1 MYLIVK
7 VPSLFTGD
15 LSDADDVFDWISKNQ
30 ASSVVE
36 EVTDE
41 ILEELIKDHEFV
53 AVFFRG
59 PCDEEEDDCDAVLAK
74 LESIDDDLDEIGI
87 LIVTTA
93 DKEVS
98 RENGELKYKCNEF
111 IYHQTFIFTDLIEW
125 PALTMFRNGMIVTY
139 NEDVQ
144 QATEKQLHDWLTSED
159 TLKIIGV
166 IDEVS
171 FYTQNSN
178 YIFSK
183 IIIF

>member
-98 RENGELKYKCNEF
+98 RENGELKY
-111 IYHQTFIFTDLIEW
+111 T
-125 PALTMFRNGMIVTY
+125 
-139 NEDVQ
+139 
-144 QATEKQLHDWLTSED
+144 
-159 TLKIIGV
+159 
-166 IDEVS
+166 
-171 FYTQNSN
+171 
-178 YIFSK
+178 
-183 IIIF
+183 

>member
-1 MYLIVK
+1 MD
-7 VPSLFTGD
+7 T
-15 LSDADDVFDWISKNQ
+15 DDVFDWMSKNQ

-41 ILEELIKDHEFV
+41 ILEELIKDHEYV

-59 PCDEEEDDCDAVLAK
+59 PCDEENDDCAAVLAK

-98 RENGELKYKCNEF
+98 REHGKSSVSIASRYLLLF
-111 IYHQTFIFTDLIEW
+111 FTDLIEW
-125 PALTMFRNGMIVTY
+125 PALAMFRNGMMMVY
-139 NEDVQ
+139 NENVQ
-144 QATEKQLHDWLTSED
+144 LATEKQLNDWLTAED

-166 IDEVS
+166 IDEVNCKS
-171 FYTQNSN
+171 QDEY
-178 YIFSK
+178 YIHDCFFRS
-183 IIIF
+183 I

>member
-1 MYLIVK
+1 M
-7 VPSLFTGD
+7 
-15 LSDADDVFDWISKNQ
+15 FDWISKNQ

-41 ILEELIKDHEFV
+41 ILEELIKDHEYV

-59 PCDEEEDDCDAVLAK
+59 PCDEEGDDCDAVLAK
-74 LESIDDDLDEIGI
+74 LESIDDDLDDIGI

-98 RENGELKYKCNEF
+98 RENGEQLNKNF
-111 IYHQTFIFTDLIEW
+111 LIINILFADLIEW

-139 NEDVQ
+139 NENVQ
-144 QATEKQLHDWLTSED
+144 LATEKQLHDWLTSED

-166 IDEVS
+166 IDEV
-171 FYTQNSN
+171 
-178 YIFSK
+178 I
-183 IIIF
+183 